1 MIDRRHPDG
10 GLRVLISCLFEMLY
24 PSFSFFFR
32 FKIFVFRSCMRIYKY
47 IRCYPGNVS
56 VAFLSRCAVRELIFL
71 SSRNLSP
78 IYREISSHELAN
90 FACDLIPLC
99 CKSEAGLMQ
108 AMHVNPC
115 REVKLRE
122 TSMLLHLQIISAQS
136 DKIIESKL
144 KLLYVWRA
152 S

>member
-99 CKSEAGLMQ
+99 CKSEARPH
-108 AMHVNPC
+108 ASHAC
-115 REVKLRE
+115 E
-122 TSMLLHLQIISAQS
+122 SMPRG
-136 DKIIESKL
+136 KIERNINA
-144 KLLYVWRA
+144 RA
-152 S
+152 LANYFGPKR